1 MQRNAQHCNAKGT
14 ASAVDTWNKKE
25 IKIKEDEE
33 EEEEE
38 ETGERE
44 RRQKV
49 RLATEHWQSLS
60 GAEGASLSEAS

>member
-1 MQRNAQHCNAKGT
+1 M
-14 ASAVDTWNKKE
+14 
-25 IKIKEDEE
+25 KED

-44 RRQKV
+44 RRPKV

-60 GAEGASLSEAS
+60 AAEGASLSEAG